1 MMVYKKFTFLRK
13 IFRFFTNSIAFL
25 FKIAY
30 NELNKKGMTEFMNRT
45 AQQFFESIKGK
56 HVAVCGIGRNNTPVV
71 KQFLDHGAIVTA
83 CDRRT
88 REQLGED
95 AARELE
101 AMGATL
107 CLGETYLD
115 NLQGM
120 DMILRTPGMKPYL
133 PPFEEARQN
142 GIEVTSEME
151 LFFELCPAPIYAVTG
166 SDGKT
171 TTTTIIAG
179 LLRAA
184 GKTVHLG
191 GNIGRPLLPDIDS
204 VKADDVAVVEIS
216 SFQLTRMTQSPH
228 VAVVTNVAPNHLDWH
243 TDMEE
248 YIEAKRN
255 LVTFQTTADR
265 AVLNADNAITADFS
279 SYVKGE
285 CLFFSRRAAQNGAWL
300 REDDVLCVTVGEETT
315 PIIAAK
321 DIRLPGVHNVEN
333 FLAAFAAVWGDV
345 DVQTM
350 LTFAKE
356 FGGVAHRCE
365 LVREKDGVKWY
376 NDSIGTSPSRTIA
389 GLKAFDRKVI
399 LIAGGYDKHIPYAPL
414 GPVAHE
420 TVKLA
425 ILMGAT
431 APAIEAAIR
440 EHGDLPIARV
450 GSMEEAVETAARFA
464 ADGDIVFMSPA
475 SASFDL
481 YRNFE
486 ERGEH
491 FRRCV
496 LEL

>member
-1 MMVYKKFTFLRK
+1 
-13 IFRFFTNSIAFL
+13 
-25 FKIAY
+25 
-30 NELNKKGMTEFMNRT
+30 MNRAT
-45 AQQFFESIKGK
+45 QFFNTVRDKR
-56 HVAVCGIGRNNTPVV
+56 VAICGIGRNNTPVI
-71 KQFLDHGAIVTA
+71 KQFLDHGAVVTA

-88 REQLGED
+88 RDQLGEQ
-95 AARELE
+95 AAAELE

-115 NLQGM
+115 DLQGM
-120 DMILRTPGMKPYL
+120 DLILRTPGMKPYL
-133 PPFEEARQN
+133 PPFEKAREN
-142 GIEVTSEME
+142 GIVVTSEME

-204 VKADDVAVVEIS
+204 VKPDDVAVVEIS

-243 TDMEE
+243 TDMNE

-255 LVTFQTTADR
+255 LVAFQNAADR
-265 AVLNADNAITADFS
+265 AVLNADNDITVA
-279 SYVKGE
+279 YRAVVNGE
-285 CLFFSRRAAQNGAWL
+285 CLFFSRRAPQEGTWL
-300 REDDVLCVTVGEETT
+300 NDDGVLCMTKDGATT
-315 PIIAAK
+315 AIVAAK

-333 FLAAFAAVWGDV
+333 FLAAFAAVWGEV
-345 DVQTM
+345 PVEVM
-350 LTFAKE
+350 AKFAKE

-399 LIAGGYDKHIPYAPL
+399 LIAGGYDKHIPYDPL

-431 APAIEAAIR
+431 APAIETAIR
-440 EHGDLPIARV
+440 ENGEMPIARV

-464 ADGDIVFMSPA
+464 KDGDIVFMSPA

-496 LEL
+496 QDLT

>member
-1 MMVYKKFTFLRK
+1 MR
-13 IFRFFTNSIAFL
+13 S
-25 FKIAY
+25 
-30 NELNKKGMTEFMNRT
+30 MTAAER
-45 AQQFFESIKGK
+45 FFESICGK
-56 HVAVCGIGRNNTPVV
+56 RVAVCGIGRNNTPVV
-71 KQFLDHGAIVTA
+71 KQFLAHGAVVTA

-95 AARELE
+95 AACELE
-101 AMGATL
+101 ALGASL
-107 CLGETYLD
+107 SLGEDYLD
-115 NLQGM
+115 CVTEM
-120 DMILRTPGMKPYL
+120 DLILRTPGMKPYL
-133 PPFEEARQN
+133 PPFEAARAK
-142 GIEVTSEME
+142 GIPVTSEME

-171 TTTTIIAG
+171 TTTTIVAG

-191 GNIGRPLLPDIDS
+191 GNIGRPLLPDIDA
-204 VKADDVAVVEIS
+204 VRETDVAVVEIS

-243 TDMEE
+243 TDMDE
-248 YIEAKRN
+248 YIEAKKN
-255 LVTFQTTADR
+255 LVAFQTKADR
-265 AVLNADNAITADFS
+265 AVLNADNAITASFADA
-279 SYVKGE
+279 VCGE
-285 CLFFSRRAAQNGAWL
+285 CLYFSRQQPQQGAWL
-300 REDDVLCVTVGEETT
+300 DEDGMLCVSVNGDTT
-315 PIIAAK
+315 PILAAK

-345 DVQTM
+345 SVETM
-350 LTFAKE
+350 AAFAKE

-365 LVREKDGVKWY
+365 LVRERRGVKWY

-399 LIAGGYDKHIPYAPL
+399 LIAGGYDKHIPYDPL
-414 GPVAHE
+414 GPVAIE

-431 APAIEAAIR
+431 ADAIETAIR
-440 EHGDLPIARV
+440 ACGELPIARV
-450 GSMEEAVETAARFA
+450 GSMEEAVQTAAHLSKE
-464 ADGDIVFMSPA
+464 GDIVFMSPA

-496 LEL
+496 QALEE